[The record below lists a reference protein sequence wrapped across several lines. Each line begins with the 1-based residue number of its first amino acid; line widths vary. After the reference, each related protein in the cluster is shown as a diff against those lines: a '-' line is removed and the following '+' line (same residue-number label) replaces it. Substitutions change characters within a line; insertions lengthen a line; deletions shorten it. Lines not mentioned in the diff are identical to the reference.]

1 MQAMGCGQGPNPNP
15 RTVGCGNQKFRERYE
30 EELQAIC
37 RRVPQAHFVR
47 EGRRSG
53 RDQGDQ
59 SHMGRSD
66 ASVRE
71 VRINYD
77 ALPSQLDFHLCGAR
91 FKGFSGPVGSGKS
104 MALAQEAIRL
114 CYMNPGRTGLL
125 GAPTYPM
132 LREATMATLFEILD
146 GNRIRYE
153 HNKAENTLVLPDA
166 GSRIVFR
173 PVDDYER
180 LRGT

>member
-1 MQAMGCGQGPNPNP
+1 
-15 RTVGCGNQKFRERYE
+15 
-30 EELQAIC
+30 
-37 RRVPQAHFVR
+37 
-47 EGRRSG
+47 
-53 RDQGDQ
+53 
-59 SHMGRSD
+59 MGRSD

-71 VRINYD
+71 IRINYD
-77 ALPSQLDFHLCGAR
+77 ALPSQRAFHSCGAR

-104 MALAQEAIRL
+104 MALAQEALRL
-114 CYMNPGRTGLL
+114 CYLNPGRTGLL

-132 LREATMATLFEILD
+132 LREATMAALLGILD

-153 HNKAENTLVLPDA
+153 HNKAENTLVLQDT

-180 LRGT
+180 LRGTNLAWFGVDELTYSPQEAWLRLEARLRDKQAPQAACMVSWRR